1 MTFTIFS
8 ADCIGNPS
16 NCSYPNKCEI
26 TDTASLANA
35 VAHDYVCAEYKG
47 SYRSNDNFLNSDCL
61 PMECDNDHS
70 DDPRD
75 WKTPADV
82 ASAFPG
88 VSFAVHYSRNHMKV
102 KNIKEVKKLIRF

>member
-8 ADCIGNPS
+8 ADCIGNPG
-16 NCSYPNKCEI
+16 NCSYPHKCEI
-26 TDTASLANA
+26 TDAASLANA

-70 DDPRD
+70 MIRGTGKHRQISPPRF
-75 WKTPADV
+75 PAYPLP
-82 ASAFPG
+82 SIT
-88 VSFAVHYSRNHMKV
+88 AVTT
-102 KNIKEVKKLIRF
+102 